1 MHLLA
6 QTVAGNGRLD
16 GSKLSRR
23 IADGGWLTHR
33 QASLGCVG
41 AKCGIRV
48 THHTASIRGWGGTHG
63 AVEANRAIGDCEAL
77 RLSCKGLVEP

>member
-6 QTVAGNGRLD
+6 QTVAGDGRLN
-16 GSKLSRR
+16 GSKLSRG

-41 AKCGIRV
+41 AISVVRV
-48 THHTASIRGWGGTHG
+48 THHTASIRRWGGTHG
-63 AVEANRAIGDCEAL
+63 AVEANRAIGD
-77 RLSCKGLVEP
+77 S